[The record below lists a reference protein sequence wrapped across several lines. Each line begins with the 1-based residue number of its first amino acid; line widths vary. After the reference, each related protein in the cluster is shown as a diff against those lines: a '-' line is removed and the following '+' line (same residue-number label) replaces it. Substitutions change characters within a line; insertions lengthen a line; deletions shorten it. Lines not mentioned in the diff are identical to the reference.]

1 MRARLARLQ
10 RVVRE
15 AARIFRARGARFLA
29 AAVAFYTLLAAAP
42 MCLVI
47 LTALGAVLGHERAE
61 GALWDAL
68 GAWIAPEGLE
78 TAQALTA
85 HLEQLEAR
93 EGVLGGV
100 LLIYGSTRLFRA
112 LRRALNELWGIELEH
127 VESARRTAHKYG
139 VRYGGALG
147 LVALATLNVALL
159 AGVKTLIAFV
169 PVTQLVWALDFLASV
184 LLAFALFAAVF
195 RFVPET
201 EVTWRDALASAAVTT
216 VLFALGSSLVTLYV
230 HRAHTSALYEGI
242 GAVVVAMLWV
252 YYSAQVFFFG
262 ACVGAVLHASEREG
276 RSGAA
281 AADPPGRRL
290 QTK

>member
-1 MRARLARLQ
+1 MSRGRSALARE
-10 RVVRE
+10 VARE

-47 LTALGAVLGHERAE
+47 STILGAALGHERAE

-68 GAWIAPEGLE
+68 GTWIAPEGLE
-78 TAQALTA
+78 TARALTA

-93 EGVLGGV
+93 EGLLGGAV
-100 LLIYGSTRLFRA
+100 AIYGSTRLFRA
-112 LRRALNELWGIELEH
+112 LRRALNTLWGIDLER

-139 VRYGGALG
+139 ARYGGALA
-147 LVALATLNVALL
+147 LVALATLLVALL
-159 AGVKTLIAFV
+159 AGLKTLIALV
-169 PVTQLVWALDFLASV
+169 PVTELVWALDGLASV
-184 LLAFALFAAVF
+184 LLAFVLFAAVF

-201 EVTWRDALASAAVTT
+201 DVTWRDALASAAVTT
-216 VLFALGSSLVTLYV
+216 VLFAAGSSLVTLYV

-262 ACVGAVLHASEREG
+262 ACVGAVLHAEEREG
-276 RSGAA
+276 RERPA
-281 AADPPGRRL
+281 
-290 QTK
+290 